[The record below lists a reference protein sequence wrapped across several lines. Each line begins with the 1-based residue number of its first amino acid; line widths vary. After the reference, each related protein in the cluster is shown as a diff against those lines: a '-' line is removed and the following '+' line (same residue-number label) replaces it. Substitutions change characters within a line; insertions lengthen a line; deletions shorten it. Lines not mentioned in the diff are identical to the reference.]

1 MSPSQTWCQDLRAKK
16 SWVCSTHCVLCSAHR
31 DVTDGT
37 RWCIMR
43 DSVKGQRFVS
53 LGNPDPHIDGV
64 QGIETGKKI
73 FRQTSLNAAYS

>member
-1 MSPSQTWCQDLRAKK
+1 MKLSDQKN
-16 SWVCSTHCVLCSAHR
+16 HGCVLYSAHR

-53 LGNPDPHIDGV
+53 LGNPDPHIDGADV
-64 QGIETGKKI
+64 EIETGKKI